1 MYKYLIEIPFLII
14 MSEDKK
20 RRTTSD
26 YVHFIMATANVVIM
40 IGMSLIYNSVLWLEI
55 LLIGLS
61 ILFYGVFIYLFMKKN
76 PYYFILNFSS
86 TISSLIIIVLNF
98 FFIWVL
104 LLPLIIYLIYLFSL
118 LDVSWFKATSRKRFI
133 GRYGFMGYSPSQE
146 NEMWHDDAVDSIKQK
161 YKELLKETKKKYK
174 VNLIY
179 VVTLFLSAGFIALY
193 LLYNIL
199 GFK

>member
-1 MYKYLIEIPFLII
+1 MN
-14 MSEDKK
+14 EDKN

-26 YVHFIMATANVVIM
+26 YVHFIMATVNEIIM
-40 IGMSLIYNSVLWLEI
+40 IGMSLIYNSFLWLEL
-55 LLIGLS
+55 LLIGIS
-61 ILFYGVFIYLFMKKN
+61 ILFYGGFIYLFVKKN

-86 TISSLIIIVLNF
+86 TINSLTIIVFNF

-104 LLPLIIYLIYLFSL
+104 ILPLIIYLIYLFSL

-146 NEMWHDDAVDSIKQK
+146 NEMWHDDAVDSVKQK
-161 YKELLKETKKKYK
+161 YNELLKETKKKYK

-179 VVTLFLSAGFIALY
+179 VFTLFLSVSFIALY
-193 LLYNIL
+193 ILYNIL
-199 GFK
+199 GFKYG